1 MLQLLLKLPCVP
13 FNVDVQCKKHVL
25 RFLPRDGQYSRFSH
39 CWVKK
44 IVYQSSVEA
53 LWQCRPLS
61 REIGDNTQKKE
72 TESSSNERKTEL
84 NFKFCP
90 GDRNH
95 PKFCYGSVNFVCPPG
110 YDRALGTS
118 FPSTMSPF
126 SWRILSSP
134 SALSL

>member
-72 TESSSNERKTEL
+72 TESSWNERKTEL

-95 PKFCYGSVNFVCPPG
+95 PKFCYASVNFVCPPRLRSCTG
-110 YDRALGTS
+110 RL
-118 FPSTMSPF
+118 
-126 SWRILSSP
+126 
-134 SALSL
+134 LSLYHVAVLMANFIKSVRA